1 MFLRRGIASKV
12 KTLAEEVS
20 MSRSATASTMQSLAL
35 SAVAAV
41 AVTACLPAVTAT
53 AVEPKASLTINSGTL
68 KPKARAAWLNMTATC
83 HGGGEAT
90 LAYAVANV
98 QGRSYAYEREVSG
111 EVPNDATPTNV
122 GDPVPSYKKVSVA
135 CDGKP
140 HDLKVKLRAKS
151 TAWPAAGTGRTGAAL
166 NKSGSRIAE
175 TKTEVPFRFE

>member
-1 MFLRRGIASKV
+1 
-12 KTLAEEVS
+12 
-20 MSRSATASTMQSLAL
+20 MSRSATASTMRSLAL
-35 SAVAAV
+35 SAAAAV
-41 AVTACLPAVTAT
+41 AAAACLPAVTAT

-68 KPKARAAWLNMTATC
+68 KPKTRAAWLNVTATC

-90 LAYAVANV
+90 LSYAVANV

-111 EVPNDATPTNV
+111 EVLNDATPTNV
-122 GDPVPSYKKVSVA
+122 GDPVPTYKKVTVV

-151 TAWPAAGTGRTGAAL
+151 TAWPAAGTGRAGAAL
-166 NKSGSRIAE
+166 SKSGSRIAE